1 MDSKPNPRY
10 VVFDCET
17 TGLDPSKDGILTI
30 GAVAVRG
37 GEICLDDEFD
47 AILSDW
53 RMTSAVLVHGITAA
67 EAASGESE
75 EQAVNR
81 FLDYVGDAVLVGHH
95 VGFDQKIVAHAA
107 RRLGRDL
114 PNPALDTMRIALAL
128 EERGAFEGRE
138 IRGFDLDN
146 LGALFDVDP
155 HDRHTASGDAFIT
168 AQIFIRLERMV
179 RKASIDLADLIE
191 RVEDPA
197 GHQ

>member
-1 MDSKPNPRY
+1 MDSKADPRY

-17 TGLDPSKDGILTI
+17 TGLDPAKDGILTI

-53 RMTSAVLVHGITAA
+53 RMTSAVLVHGITQA
-67 EAASGESE
+67 EAATGETE
-75 EQAVNR
+75 EQAVNK

-107 RRLGRDL
+107 QRLGRDL
-114 PNPALDTMRIALAL
+114 ANPALDTMRIALAL

-146 LGALFDVDP
+146 LGTLFDVEP

-168 AQIFIRLERMV
+168 AQIFIRLERMAD
-179 RKASIDLADLIE
+179 KAGIDLADLIE
-191 RVEDPA
+191 REDEES
-197 GHQ
+197 GQH

>member
-1 MDSKPNPRY
+1 

-17 TGLDPSKDGILTI
+17 TGLDPAKDGILTI

-53 RMTSAVLVHGITAA
+53 RMTSAVLVHGITPA

-75 EQAVNR
+75 EQAVNK

-146 LGALFDVDP
+146 LGTLFDVDP

-168 AQIFIRLERMV
+168 AQIFIRLERMA
-179 RKASIDLADLIE
+179 RKAGIDLATLIE
-191 RVEDPA
+191 RDEEET